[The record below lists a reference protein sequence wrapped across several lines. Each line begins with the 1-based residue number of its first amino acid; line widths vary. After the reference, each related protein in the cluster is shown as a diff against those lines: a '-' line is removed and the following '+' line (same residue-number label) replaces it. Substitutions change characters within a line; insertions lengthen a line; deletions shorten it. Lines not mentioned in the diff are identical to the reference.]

1 MPWRRRWVF
10 SEPRSMSTF
19 SETIE
24 LDTFVIG
31 IDAVLPFPLL
41 TFDYVFNF
49 YSGTNPGIF
58 ALLSE

>member
-1 MPWRRRWVF
+1 
-10 SEPRSMSTF
+10 MSTF